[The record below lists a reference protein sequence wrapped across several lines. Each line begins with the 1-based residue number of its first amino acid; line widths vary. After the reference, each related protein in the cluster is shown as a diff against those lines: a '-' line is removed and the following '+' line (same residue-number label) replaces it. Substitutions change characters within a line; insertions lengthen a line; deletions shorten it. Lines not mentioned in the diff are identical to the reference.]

1 MDGVALGMSL
11 SNRKIAAT
19 QKSVKAPTPRGLN
32 RQDYALGFFHKQNQ
46 PCRWRPRRTDAP
58 APPAAIP

>member
-46 PCRWRPRRTDAP
+46 P
-58 APPAAIP
+58 

>member
-32 RQDYALGFFHKQNQ
+32 RQDYALGSRST
-46 PCRWRPRRTDAP
+46 CRDPIRS
-58 APPAAIP
+58 